1 MSGVFGIALFLLLLL
16 FCFVLL
22 VNSAIVSH
30 HLLGQ
35 SGSYFNQIKAGV
47 DPVYYWRVPVAS
59 LRLRDK
65 LLISS
70 IPISL
75 KHMSVSG
82 KQKYA

>member
-30 HLLGQ
+30 YLLGQ

-47 DPVYYWRVPVAS
+47 DPVYY
-59 LRLRDK
+59 
-65 LLISS
+65 
-70 IPISL
+70 
-75 KHMSVSG
+75 
-82 KQKYA
+82 